1 MEVHLTPEQEARLSK
16 IATRTSKPVEEV
28 VQQTISRMLE
38 DEDRFIEAVQK
49 GFASLDCGEYISHKE
64 VSERIERIL
73 QR

>member
-16 IATRTSKPVEEV
+16 IATRTGKPAEEV

-49 GFASLDCGEYISHKE
+49 GFASLDRGEYVSHEE

-73 QR
+73 QG